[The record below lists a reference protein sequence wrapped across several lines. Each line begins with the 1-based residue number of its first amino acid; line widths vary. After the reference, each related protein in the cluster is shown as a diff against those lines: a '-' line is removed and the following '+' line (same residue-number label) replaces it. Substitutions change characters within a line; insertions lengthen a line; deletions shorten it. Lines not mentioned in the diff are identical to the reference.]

1 MKIIVFAALALAV
14 GGSASRADQLARF
27 VAISLTSEQ
36 GMRAIISNVLTP
48 ANGIQPVPCP
58 VQVRFFRA
66 DGSMIGDA
74 TAVQLKPGES
84 TSVPVSQPANLVR
97 AVVSIDDVV
106 DSAKIC
112 ALRTSV
118 EIFDK
123 QTGTT
128 FNSVAGESIGAS
140 SGAARTSVSGSDDL
154 TFAAT
159 HSARALPKTKPP
171 FVAVPHLTNP
181 R

>member
-1 MKIIVFAALALAV
+1 MKTIVFATLAFAV

-27 VAISLTSEQ
+27 VAISLTTEQ
-36 GMRAIISNVLTP
+36 GMRAIVSNVITP
-48 ANGIQPVPCP
+48 ANGIQLAPCP

-74 TAVQLKPGES
+74 TAVQLKAGES

-97 AVVSIDDVV
+97 AVVSIDDVI
-106 DSAKIC
+106 DAAKLC

-128 FNSVAGESIGAS
+128 FNSVTGESIGAS
-140 SGAARTSVSGSDDL
+140 ARTNMSGSDDL

-159 HSARALPKTKPP
+159 HSGRPLPKTRPP
-171 FVAVPHLTNP
+171 VIAVPHLTNS

>member
-1 MKIIVFAALALAV
+1 
-14 GGSASRADQLARF
+14 
-27 VAISLTSEQ
+27 
-36 GMRAIISNVLTP
+36 MRAIISNVLTP
-48 ANGIQPVPCP
+48 ASGIQPAPCP

-66 DGSMIGDA
+66 DGSMIGVA

-97 AVVSIDDVV
+97 AVVSIDDVI

-128 FNSVAGESIGAS
+128 FNSVAESIGAS

-159 HSARALPKTKPP
+159 HSDRALPKTKPP
-171 FVAVPHLTNP
+171 LVAVPHLTTP

>member
-1 MKIIVFAALALAV
+1 MKIFVFAALAFAV
-14 GGSASRADQLARF
+14 CGSVSRADQLARF

-36 GMRAIISNVLTP
+36 GMRAIVSNVLAP
-48 ANGIQPVPCP
+48 ANGIQPAPCP

-74 TAVQLKPGES
+74 TAVQLKAGES
-84 TSVPVSQPANLVR
+84 TSVPVSQPVNLVR
-97 AVVSIDDVV
+97 TVVSIGDAI
-106 DSAKIC
+106 DSVKVC
-112 ALRTSV
+112 ELRTSV

-128 FNSVAGESIGAS
+128 FNSVGGEAIGAS
-140 SGAARTSVSGSDDL
+140 SGATRTSVFGSEYFTSAAARSG
-154 TFAAT
+154 
-159 HSARALPKTKPP
+159 RIPKTKPP
-171 FVAVPHLTNP
+171 VVAAPHLTNS